1 MHENYSPLPAVKY
14 LLYGIEGN
22 TLMLQKGYRFVKM
35 LVRKEEKIKENLGRY
50 KMT

>member
-1 MHENYSPLPAVKY
+1 MHENSSPLPAVKY

-22 TLMLQKGYRFVKM
+22 TLMLQKGYRFAKM